1 MSTEDYFRLLGVP
14 CGPAMRERLD
24 NAVRVSLHPTPE
36 AYAQIAPTWTG
47 DCPLHLP
54 DGRCAV
60 HAMLGPNALPTV
72 CRLYPR
78 GIRVED
84 GNECSCA
91 NSCEAVIET
100 MMRRKA
106 PIRFVQTELDIQPP
120 KAAKREFFF
129 ETVGRA
135 QEIRLYFIR
144 IMQEREKTLPQRL
157 MKLGE
162 ALRQMENA
170 LKRKDEKRVGELLG
184 GAELAAYDLPQKPN
198 RAHALNIACAMLE
211 RIDGQSG
218 SVREHGE
225 AALALLGGEDGR
237 AARYAAAERH
247 LNEALPDCRLP
258 LNMRSSI
265 TCFLSSSR
273 FRIETRGFAMSS
285 SRFARYMSC
294 CACSA
299 SARWR
304 GRANRPCLWTR
315 WPRHSVLSTIPR
327 STDMVRI
334 CSKRLAVLTKRGWP
348 SWLRC
353 ERGIKQIYGIWK
365 RAVGRVKP
373 NSSF

>member
-47 DCPLHLP
+47 DWPAASARRAL
-54 DGRCAV
+54 RCAR
-60 HAMLGPNALPTV
+60 HARPERIADRLPG
-72 CRLYPR
+72 CIPR

-144 IMQEREKTLPQRL
+144 IMQERGKNLPQRL

-218 SVREHGE
+218 AFGNTAKR
-225 AALALLGGEDGR
+225 
-237 AARYAAAERH
+237 
-247 LNEALPDCRLP
+247 RLP
-258 LNMRSSI
+258 CWAAMTGARRAMR
-265 TCFLSSSR
+265 R
-273 FRIETRGFAMSS
+273 R
-285 SRFARYMSC
+285 
-294 CACSA
+294 
-299 SARWR
+299 
-304 GRANRPCLWTR
+304 N
-315 WPRHSVLSTIPR
+315 
-327 STDMVRI
+327 
-334 CSKRLAVLTKRGWP
+334 
-348 SWLRC
+348 
-353 ERGIKQIYGIWK
+353 GI
-365 RAVGRVKP
+365 
-373 NSSF
+373 

>member
-1 MSTEDYFRLLGVP
+1 MKTAYLVPDYVPEFACKMGACRRPCCEGWPISMSTEDYFRLLGVP

-60 HAMLGPNALPTV
+60 HAMLGPNALPSV

-225 AALALLGGEDGR
+225 AES
-237 AARYAAAERH
+237 AAQDR
-247 LNEALPDCRLP
+247 
-258 LNMRSSI
+258 
-265 TCFLSSSR
+265 
-273 FRIETRGFAMSS
+273 
-285 SRFARYMSC
+285 
-294 CACSA
+294 
-299 SARWR
+299 
-304 GRANRPCLWTR
+304 
-315 WPRHSVLSTIPR
+315 
-327 STDMVRI
+327 
-334 CSKRLAVLTKRGWP
+334 
-348 SWLRC
+348 
-353 ERGIKQIYGIWK
+353 
-365 RAVGRVKP
+365 
-373 NSSF
+373 

>member
-54 DGRCAV
+54 DGRCSV
-60 HAMLGPNALPTV
+60 HAMLGPNALPSV

-106 PIRFVQTELDIQPP
+106 SIRFVQTELDIQPP

-144 IMQEREKTLPQRL
+144 IMQERGKTLPQRL

-218 SVREHGE
+218 SIREHGE

-237 AARYAAAERH
+237 ASRYAAAERH
-247 LNEALPDCRLP
+247 LNEALPDWPVAFEHALVNHMFFEQFPFQDRDEGLCDE
-258 LNMRSSI
+258 
-265 TCFLSSSR
+265 FV
-273 FRIETRGFAMSS
+273 A
-285 SRFARYMSC
+285 C

-334 CSKRLAVLTKRGWP
+334 CSKRLDAPTKRGWP

-353 ERGIKQIYGIWK
+353 ERGIKRKHTECGK
-365 RAVGRVKP
+365 ELLGG
-373 NSSF
+373 

>member
-1 MSTEDYFRLLGVP
+1 MRKSRRRGRATAAASARRALLCACHARP
-14 CGPAMRERLD
+14 ERIAERL
-24 NAVRVSLHPTPE
+24 
-36 AYAQIAPTWTG
+36 
-47 DCPLHLP
+47 
-54 DGRCAV
+54 
-60 HAMLGPNALPTV
+60 
-72 CRLYPR
+72 RLYPR

-106 PIRFVQTELDIQPP
+106 SIRFVQTELDIQPP

-144 IMQEREKTLPQRL
+144 IMQERGKTLPQRL
-157 MKLGE
+157 VKLGE

-225 AALALLGGEDGR
+225 AGACPAGR
-237 AARYAAAERH
+237 
-247 LNEALPDCRLP
+247 
-258 LNMRSSI
+258 
-265 TCFLSSSR
+265 
-273 FRIETRGFAMSS
+273 
-285 SRFARYMSC
+285 
-294 CACSA
+294 
-299 SARWR
+299 R
-304 GRANRPCLWTR
+304 GRA
-315 WPRHSVLSTIPR
+315 
-327 STDMVRI
+327 
-334 CSKRLAVLTKRGWP
+334 RGALCGGGTA
-348 SWLRC
+348 S
-353 ERGIKQIYGIWK
+353 E
-365 RAVGRVKP
+365 
-373 NSSF
+373 

>member
-1 MSTEDYFRLLGVP
+1 MCPAAPPCVNGSITPCAFRST
-14 CGPAMRERLD
+14 
-24 NAVRVSLHPTPE
+24 E

-54 DGRCAV
+54 DGRCSV
-60 HAMLGPNALPTV
+60 HAMLGPNVLPSV

-144 IMQEREKTLPQRL
+144 IMQERGKTLPQRL

-198 RAHALNIACAMLE
+198 RARA
-211 RIDGQSG
+211 
-218 SVREHGE
+218 EHCM
-225 AALALLGGEDGR
+225 
-237 AARYAAAERH
+237 RYA
-247 LNEALPDCRLP
+247 
-258 LNMRSSI
+258 
-265 TCFLSSSR
+265 
-273 FRIETRGFAMSS
+273 G
-285 SRFARYMSC
+285 
-294 CACSA
+294 
-299 SARWR
+299 
-304 GRANRPCLWTR
+304 
-315 WPRHSVLSTIPR
+315 
-327 STDMVRI
+327 TD
-334 CSKRLAVLTKRGWP
+334 
-348 SWLRC
+348 
-353 ERGIKQIYGIWK
+353 
-365 RAVGRVKP
+365 
-373 NSSF
+373 